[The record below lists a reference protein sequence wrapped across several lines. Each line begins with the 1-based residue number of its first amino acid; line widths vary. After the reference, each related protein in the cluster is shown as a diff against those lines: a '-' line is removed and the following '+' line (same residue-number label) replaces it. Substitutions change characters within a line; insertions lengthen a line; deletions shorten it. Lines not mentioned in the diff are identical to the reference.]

1 MMKLFS
7 SLVVATFFISPV
19 MAEITN
25 TTSTQSEQAASNQG
39 GTDIIIN
46 SGGLGFS
53 NDFTQVYLT
62 SPTVNMKQSTNST
75 KMQPI
80 SVDEFISLWSTKE
93 ELADFDKSQRNAIL
107 SSWDEENN
115 YLESSFIIKSAEK
128 QGDKLAL
135 NVQYLT
141 NPSEKITPISINSEP
156 AQKADL
162 SEFLSGTDKAAVTI
176 LVDCTWRF
184 MDGRC

>member
-7 SLVVATFFISPV
+7 SLVVATFLVSPV
-19 MAEITN
+19 MAELASTTESQPTQT
-25 TTSTQSEQAASNQG
+25 TTSQG

-62 SPTVNMKQSTNST
+62 TPTVNMKQATNST

-80 SVDEFISLWSTKE
+80 TVDKFISLWTAGDKSS
-93 ELADFDKSQRNAIL
+93 DFDKVKPNAIL
-107 SSWDEENN
+107 SSWDQDNN

-128 QGDKLAL
+128 QGDRLAL
-135 NVQYLT
+135 NVQYMT
-141 NPSEKITPISINSEP
+141 NPNEKITPISINNEP
-156 AQKADL
+156 AMKSDL
-162 SEFLSGTDKAAVTI
+162 SEFLSGTDQAAVTI
-176 LVDCTWRF
+176 LVDCISGL
-184 MDGRC
+184 DGRC